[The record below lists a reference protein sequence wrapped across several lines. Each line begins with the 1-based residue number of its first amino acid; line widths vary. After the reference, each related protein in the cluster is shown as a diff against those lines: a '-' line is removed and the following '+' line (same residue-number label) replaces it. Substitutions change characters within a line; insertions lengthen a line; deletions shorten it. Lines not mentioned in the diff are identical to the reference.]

1 MARKD
6 KETSRIEKGM
16 TIVGLLNNTPRYIK
30 EKARDEVVIKK
41 YAQTKTKGGHRAMK
55 AICQTRVPQR
65 HEPHQC
71 SVIGL
76 DPDQPKLSKQ
86 KRVLVSC
93 DCEFFLFYC
102 EYALSTWGAAR
113 IKYSNGEPAVVRNP
127 GNVPLVC
134 RHLVPVLRLIR
145 ERGD

>member
-1 MARKD
+1 MATKAADR
-6 KETSRIEKGM
+6 SRVEKGM
-16 TIVGLLNNTPRYIK
+16 TIVKLLNNTPRYIK
-30 EKARDEVVIKK
+30 EKGRDEVVVKK
-41 YAQTKTKGGHRAMK
+41 YTRTHTKGGHSALK
-55 AICQTRVPQR
+55 GICQTRNPKI
-65 HEPHQC
+65 HEPHQW

-93 DCEFFLFYC
+93 DCEFFMFYC

-113 IKYSNGEPAVVRNP
+113 IKFSNGEPAHVRNP

-134 RHLVPVLRLIR
+134 KHLVPVLRLIK